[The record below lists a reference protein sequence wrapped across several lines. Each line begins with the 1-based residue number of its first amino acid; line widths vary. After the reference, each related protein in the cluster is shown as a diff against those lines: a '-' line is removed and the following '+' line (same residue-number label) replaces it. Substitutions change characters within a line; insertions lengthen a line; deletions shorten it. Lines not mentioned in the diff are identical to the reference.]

1 MGLKKG
7 QTSLRGIFL
16 KYFLAII
23 GISLVQIIVFLLLLF
38 SIMESGL
45 VLPANNAEFQLKSL
59 QANSNQ
65 AVRVTE
71 LPLGTNYALFDV
83 SQIIKQ
89 SDMSSNLKK
98 EAQLFLKKG
107 NQASQGYFI
116 KIERQEGTYVVH
128 YDLRVHYGQ
137 AWLEEHL
144 SNFEFVWVTMFIIT
158 WFLFFALVT
167 IRFAHY
173 VKRQMAPLVELTE
186 KIGQQDLEFSVANTQ
201 IKEFNALLES
211 INGMKDSLKE
221 SLMKNWLLEEERKEQ
236 LSALTHDLKTP
247 LTVIKGNTELLTLT
261 DLSAQQASYV
271 QFSLKNITKV
281 EAYLTELRQLT
292 MTQSLTTLERRPVK
306 GEFFLNKLSEETNA
320 LALACGRQLSI
331 EKMCRGDFVLDIDI
345 ALMTRAV
352 MNIVSNA
359 LDYSAKNSDI
369 HLIFQCDGV
378 FLKLVCENEGIG
390 FSPEAL
396 LKGKRLFYR
405 ADSSRSQTDHLGMG
419 LYIADNIVSKH
430 DGRLIL
436 ENHNSGAR
444 VTITLPIKRLKI

>member
-38 SIMESGL
+38 LIMESGL

-59 QANSNQ
+59 QVNSNQ
-65 AVRVTE
+65 AVRVTD

-144 SNFEFVWVTMFIIT
+144 PNFEFVWVTMFIIT
-158 WFLFFALVT
+158 WFLVFALVT

-281 EAYLTELRQLT
+281 EAYLTELRQLA
-292 MTQSLTTLERRPVK
+292 MTQSLTTLERR
-306 GEFFLNKLSEETNA
+306 
-320 LALACGRQLSI
+320 
-331 EKMCRGDFVLDIDI
+331 
-345 ALMTRAV
+345 
-352 MNIVSNA
+352 
-359 LDYSAKNSDI
+359 
-369 HLIFQCDGV
+369 
-378 FLKLVCENEGIG
+378 LV
-390 FSPEAL
+390 
-396 LKGKRLFYR
+396 
-405 ADSSRSQTDHLGMG
+405 
-419 LYIADNIVSKH
+419 
-430 DGRLIL
+430 
-436 ENHNSGAR
+436 
-444 VTITLPIKRLKI
+444 